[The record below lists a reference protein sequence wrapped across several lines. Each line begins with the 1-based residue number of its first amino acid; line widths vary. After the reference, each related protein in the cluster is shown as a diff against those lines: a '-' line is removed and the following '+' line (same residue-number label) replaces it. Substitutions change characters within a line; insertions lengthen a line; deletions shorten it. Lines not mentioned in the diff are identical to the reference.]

1 MSEPYKLAPELHETI
16 YTEQI
21 AARYLPKSRPQE
33 QPCAII
39 TGGQP
44 GSGKSGLAALAAERF
59 RESGYVLVD
68 ADKMRPFHPE
78 YTKLMRADDKIAAN
92 VTHADCGP
100 WATRLL
106 RDGVA
111 GRRNIIIDQTSRDPA
126 AMAKMTQG
134 LRQAGYRIELHVMAV
149 SADVSEQRIHQRY
162 EGQRARDGFGRFST
176 KDKHDEA
183 FAGVAD
189 TLASVEAG
197 MQVDR
202 LCLYDRAVRPVYD
215 NQVERGRWQQEP
227 RARQVMDAER
237 GRPMTPEETHQLAQ
251 GYGALVRQLDD
262 LRRNA
267 TTAEKAAMQARHQQ
281 AVALDRS
288 AREMGGIVKELQ
300 AKPLPGGL
308 AAVVEQAGPQ
318 ASRPYAGKVV
328 ALTAHHALQQ
338 TGANKFIVH
347 ERGKVG
353 QDLQAG
359 KTVIITY
366 GHAGAAQPDK
376 SRDKGITR

>member
-1 MSEPYKLAPELHETI
+1 MTGPYKLPAELHESI

-44 GSGKSGLAALAAERF
+44 GSGKSGLAALATERF
-59 RESGYVLVD
+59 RDSGYVLVD
-68 ADKMRPFHPE
+68 ADKMRPYHPE

-92 VTHADCGP
+92 LTHADCGP

-111 GRRNIIIDQTSRDPA
+111 GRRNVIIDQTSRDPA
-126 AMAKMTQG
+126 AMEKMTQG
-134 LRQAGYRIELHVMAV
+134 LRQAGYRVELHVMAV

-183 FAGVAD
+183 FAGVA
-189 TLASVEAG
+189 TTVAAVEAG

-202 LCLYDRAVRPVYD
+202 LCLYDRAVNPIYD
-215 NQVERGRWQQEP
+215 NQLERGRWQQPP
-227 RARQVMDAER
+227 RAHQVLDAER
-237 GRPMTPEETHQLAQ
+237 GRPMTLEETHQFAE
-251 GYGALVRQLDD
+251 GYGALVRQLEDP
-262 LRRNA
+262 RRDA
-267 TTAEKAAMQARHQQ
+267 TATEKAAMRSRHEQ
-281 AVALDRS
+281 AVTLHHS
-288 AREMGGIVKELQ
+288 AKEMGGIVKELQ
-300 AKPLPGGL
+300 AKPMPGGL
-308 AAVVEQAGPQ
+308 AAVVEPAGPQ
-318 ASRPYAGKVV
+318 ATRPYAGKVV
-328 ALTAHHALQQ
+328 ALTACHALQQ

-353 QDLQAG
+353 QELQAG
-359 KTVIITY
+359 KSVTIGY
-366 GHAGAAQPDK
+366 GHAGVAQPEK
-376 SRDKGITR
+376 TRNKGITR